1 MIRFDP
7 SLLVERLVVMRNETS
22 VYDEPFH
29 AGVNVIR
36 GENSSGKST
45 ILNLLFYG
53 LGGELNQWSEV
64 ALLCTRVI
72 IQARFNGIVATLSR
86 DISDSSGMPMEIFGG
101 EYVDSVNGP
110 KSEWMR
116 FPYRRTSN
124 QESFSQ
130 VIFRLLGL
138 PEVLNDVSGKI
149 TFHQVLRLLY
159 ADQLTPVD
167 DIFRFERFDQ
177 GNLRDTV
184 GRLLCGAY
192 SNDLYQN
199 EILLREK
206 AVEFDDVS
214 AELKSLMKLVGN
226 MSPEWLQG
234 ERAVLQEKITK
245 NQSEIEAAERNVYIS
260 DATDGLTLE
269 AQSDAYTDVQRL
281 QAQLVSGH
289 SARDRLLLS
298 IADSH
303 AFVAGMKSKIDALRD
318 SSLVAARIGEV
329 RFATCPACFSALE
342 DEETEVEHAC
352 HLCKT
357 PFDSERSR
365 IRIAG
370 LINETAVQVKQ
381 SEALQVARRDRL
393 AELERR
399 NADLDAQWRQAAQRL
414 SALQRLPS
422 TVAQQLLR
430 RLHSEA
436 GYLEREAEDLEG
448 KIKIA
453 QLVGELSDRK
463 AALNADIGRL
473 RSRIDDLKASQEKSF
488 SQAYTKVADEIRSLL
503 RADLRRQDTFER
515 AEAVEFT
522 FTDNKIIV
530 DGQTYFSASSR
541 AILKS
546 SFCLGFLAASAK
558 SPTFRHPRFCVIDVL
573 ENMGVEATR
582 SHNFQMQILSVS
594 RSLPAQHQIIYGTA
608 MIAPDLDDPEFTVG
622 KFSTRDEPTLA
633 IQI

>member
-7 SLLVERLVVMRNETS
+7 SLLVERLVVVRNDTS

-45 ILNLLFYG
+45 VLNLLFYG
-53 LGGELNQWSEV
+53 LGGELSQWSEV
-64 ALLCTRVI
+64 ALLCNRVI
-72 IQARFNGIVATLSR
+72 VQVRFNGIVATLSR
-86 DISDSSGMPMEIFGG
+86 DISNSSGMPMEVFGG
-101 EYVDSVNGP
+101 EYLDSVKAP

-130 VIFRLLGL
+130 AIFRLLGL

-149 TFHQVLRLLY
+149 TVHQVLRLLY

-177 GNLRDTV
+177 ANLRDTV

-199 EILLREK
+199 EILCKEK
-206 AVEFDDVS
+206 IGEFDDVS
-214 AELKSLMKLVGN
+214 AGLRSLIKLVGS
-226 MSPEWLQG
+226 MTTEWIQS
-234 ERAVLQEKITK
+234 ERAILKEKITA
-245 NQSEIEAAERNVYIS
+245 NQSEIEAAERSLYTSEVA
-260 DATDGLTLE
+260 DELTLE
-269 AQSDAYTDVQRL
+269 AQADAYSDVQRL
-281 QAQLVSGH
+281 QAQVVSGQD
-289 SARDRLLLS
+289 ARDMISLS
-298 IADSH
+298 IADSD
-303 AFVAGMKSKIDALRD
+303 AFIAGLKSKIESLRD
-318 SSLVAARIGEV
+318 FSLIAACVGEV

-342 DEETEVEHAC
+342 NGAPEVEHAC

-365 IRIAG
+365 VRIAG
-370 LINETAVQVKQ
+370 LINETAVQVRQ
-381 SEALQVARRDRL
+381 SEALQAARRGRL
-393 AELERR
+393 AELVRR
-399 NADLDAQWRQAAQRL
+399 NADLETQWRQAAQRL

-436 GYLEREAEDLEG
+436 GYFEREAEDLEA
-448 KIKIA
+448 KLKTA
-453 QLVGELSDRK
+453 QLVGEMSDRK
-463 AALNADIGRL
+463 AALNAEIGRL
-473 RSRIDDLKASQEKSF
+473 RSRIADLKASHEKSL

-503 RADLRRQDTFER
+503 RADLRRQDAFER

-522 FTDNKIIV
+522 FADNKIIV

-546 SFCLGFLAASAK
+546 SFFLGFLAAAAK
-558 SPTFRHPRFCVIDVL
+558 SPIFRHPRFCVIDVL

-582 SHNFQMQILSVS
+582 SHNFQIQILSVS
-594 RSLPAQHQIIYGTA
+594 RSLPSQHQIIYGTA